1 MQNKSKKL
9 LVQYLQYVKDHAGQR
24 GSGVNEMEVVS
35 LLKDVVVL
43 VTNKGSQLVSESSVH
58 FSPEY
63 GNQPNIVEMFPGIEV
78 TSLL

>member
-1 MQNKSKKL
+1 M
-9 LVQYLQYVKDHAGQR
+9 KDHAGQR

-43 VTNKGSQLVSESSVH
+43 VTNKGSQLVSGSSVH

-63 GNQPNIVEMFPGIEV
+63 GNQPNIVEMFPGRGY
-78 TSLL
+78 LLALIRSTMNPALMKLY